1 MNNGDET
8 FTKINL
14 PIEVQFSP
22 VYAIL
27 VDDFDKDGFQD
38 MLTGGNFSGVPPELG
53 RYDASYGN
61 VLLGEG
67 TGSFKSASLQSSGF
81 IVTEE
86 IRQMKKI
93 KTPNNQNQILVV
105 RNNNTTVIFNQLQNK
120 WRAQFNKN
128 NAGP

>member
-1 MNNGDET
+1 
-8 FTKINL
+8 
-14 PIEVQFSP
+14 
-22 VYAIL
+22 
-27 VDDFDKDGFQD
+27 
-38 MLTGGNFSGVPPELG
+38 
-53 RYDASYGN
+53 

-120 WRAQFNKN
+120 
-128 NAGP
+128 